1 MALQCEKT
9 NLQRGSKGDTVK
21 EVQTLLKQ
29 LGYYNRII
37 DGEYGT
43 YTEEAV
49 RNYQK
54 KNGLLQDGIVGPV
67 TCKKL
72 NTAVTPTPSTDS
84 YYRNGI
90 YHSGPY
96 WIGTGCNKMG
106 QCTSYYCAC
115 CSLRQQLTK
124 LGIENYTQQKIAQ
137 YAGTTTN
144 GTSHSGIETAIA
156 KIAKNEGIK
165 LQVTWKNFSDLG
177 STQRARF
184 EALGKLLAKQNTG
197 IILHTL
203 YTNRYGHYET
213 VQEVN
218 MNNSACLILNSLGS
232 KCGSPAYCGR
242 KETRS
247 WNELARNLA
256 GISQKSICIIE
267 KA

>member
-1 MALQCEKT
+1 MTLNCEKI
-9 NLQRGSKGDTVK
+9 NLTRGSKGDEVK
-21 EVQTLLKQ
+21 EVQTILQKK
-29 LGYYNRII
+29 GYYTGRI
-37 DGEYGT
+37 DGEYGDLT
-43 YTEEAV
+43 VNAV
-49 RNYQK
+49 KQFQK
-54 KNGLLQDGIVGPV
+54 TIKGLLVDGIIGPV

-72 NTAVTPTPSTDS
+72 QQSITPSQDS
-84 YYRNGI
+84 YYKNGI

-96 WIGTGCNKMG
+96 WVGTGCNKMG

-124 LGIENYTQQKIAQ
+124 LGIETYTQQKIAQ

-156 KIAKNEGIK
+156 KIARNEGIK
-165 LQVTWKNFSDLG
+165 LQVTWKNFSELG
-177 STQRARF
+177 STQQARF
-184 EALGKLLAKQNTG
+184 EALGKLLAQQNIG

-203 YTNRYGHYET
+203 YQNRYGHYET

-218 MNNSACLILNSLGS
+218 RNNRTCLILNSLGS

-256 GISQKSICIIE
+256 GISQKSVCIIQ
-267 KA
+267 KV